1 VIELARFLKYGITT
15 GATAAAAAK
24 AAVIAALTAPVVCVV
39 IPTPIGLRFEVAV
52 KSCQKVS
59 EGVAE
64 AVVVKDA
71 GQDIDATDKM
81 EIVASVRIID
91 DDERIV
97 VTSGV
102 GVGVVTK
109 PGLQVP
115 VGEGAINPVPK
126 MMIIEAVR
134 EVLPQGKGV
143 EIIISAP
150 DGANIAKKTTNAKL
164 GVKGGVSILGTT
176 GVVKPLSLEAC
187 RRSLVPQIDVALAH
201 GFKRLVFVPGNI
213 GEKISK
219 DFFHIPEEAII
230 QTGDF
235 VGYMID
241 KAVEKGV
248 EEIIFIGHSGK
259 LVKLAA
265 NIFNTHHKVGDAR
278 NEVIAS
284 YAGAVGVSS
293 HVINQ
298 LLVANTSDEASKILL
313 NTGFLEETYDR
324 IAMRV
329 NQRISD
335 RVDNKLRISV
345 VIVAM
350 DGKVLG
356 VDKNARENK
365 PWLNLT

>member
-1 VIELARFLKYGITT
+1 MARFLKYGITT

-24 AAVIAALTAPVVCVV
+24 AATIAALEGPVDCVV
-39 IPTPIGLRFEVAV
+39 IPTPIGLRFEVSV
-52 KSCQKVS
+52 KSSKRLD
-59 EGVAE
+59 ENTAM

-81 EIVASVRIID
+81 EIVATVKITN
-91 DDERIV
+91 DEKIV
-97 VTSGV
+97 ITSGI

-115 VGEGAINPVPK
+115 IGEGAINPVPK
-126 MMIIEAVR
+126 AMITEAVK
-134 EVLPQGKGV
+134 EALPQGKGV
-143 EIIISAP
+143 EITISAP
-150 DGANIAKKTTNAKL
+150 EGANIAKKTTNAKL

-187 RRSLVPQIDVALAH
+187 RRSLVPQIDVALAR
-201 GFKRLVFVPGNI
+201 GYKRLIFVPGNI
-213 GEKISK
+213 GEKIAK
-219 DFFHIPEEAII
+219 EVFHVPEDAIV

-235 VGYMID
+235 VGYMLD
-241 KAVEKGV
+241 KAVDKGV
-248 EEIIFIGHSGK
+248 KEIIFIGHSGK
-259 LVKLAA
+259 IVKLAA

-284 YAGAVGVSS
+284 YAGAAGASS
-293 HVINQ
+293 QIINQ
-298 LLVANTSDEASKILL
+298 LLTANTSDEASEILKQVNL
-313 NTGFLEETYDR
+313 LEKTYDR
-324 IAMRV
+324 IAVRV
-329 NQRISD
+329 NQRVND
-335 RVDNKLRISV
+335 RVDSKIKISI

-356 VDKNARENK
+356 MDKNAKENT

>member
-1 VIELARFLKYGITT
+1 MAKFLKYGITT

-24 AAVIAALTAPVVCVV
+24 AATITALKEPVTCVV
-39 IPTPIGLRFEVAV
+39 IPTPIGLRFEIAI
-52 KSCQKVS
+52 KSSRKLS
-59 EGVAE
+59 ENTAE
-64 AVVVKDA
+64 AIVVKDA

-81 EIVASVRIID
+81 EIIATVKILDNEKISIN
-91 DDERIV
+91 
-97 VTSGV
+97 SGV

-109 PGLQVP
+109 PGLQVSI
-115 VGEGAINPVPK
+115 GEGAINPVPK
-126 MMIIEAVR
+126 MMITDAVKEA
-134 EVLPQGKGV
+134 LPQGKGA

-164 GVKGGVSILGTT
+164 GVKDGVSILGTT

-187 RRSLVPQIDVALAH
+187 RRSLVPQIDVALAR

-213 GEKISK
+213 GEKIAK
-219 DFFHIPEEAII
+219 ENFHVPEDAII

-241 KAVEKGV
+241 KAVEKNV
-248 EEIIFIGHSGK
+248 KEIIFIGHSGK
-259 LVKLAA
+259 IVKLAA

-284 YAGAVGVSS
+284 YAGAVGASTQ
-293 HVINQ
+293 IIQQ
-298 LLVANTSDEASKILL
+298 LLTANTSDEASKILQP
-313 NTGFLEETYDR
+313 TGFLEKTYDR

-335 RVDNKLRISV
+335 RADNKLKISI

-356 VDKNARENK
+356 MDKNARENTS
-365 PWLNLT
+365 WSNLT

>member
-1 VIELARFLKYGITT
+1 MARFLKYGITT

-24 AAVIAALTAPVVCVV
+24 AAVIAIAGEPVDRVV
-39 IPTPIGLRFEVAV
+39 IPTPIGLRFEVPV
-52 KSCQKVS
+52 KSSRKTS
-59 EGVAE
+59 ADSAE

-81 EIVASVRIID
+81 EITATVKLTD
-91 DDERIV
+91 DGKI
-97 VTSGV
+97 TIKSGKGV
-102 GVGVVTK
+102 GTVTK

-126 MMIIEAVR
+126 TMITEAVK
-134 EVLPQGKGV
+134 EALPKGKGAEV
-143 EIIISAP
+143 TISAP
-150 DGANIAKKTTNAKL
+150 EGANIAKKTMNAKL
-164 GVKGGVSILGTT
+164 GIKGGVSILGTT

-187 RRSLVPQIDVALAH
+187 RRSLVPQIDVALAR
-201 GFKRLVFVPGNI
+201 GYKRIFFVPGNI
-213 GEKISK
+213 GERIAKAN
-219 DFFHIPEEAII
+219 FGAPEDAIV

-235 VGYMID
+235 VGYMLD

-248 EEIIFIGHSGK
+248 KEITVLGHSGK

-284 YAGAVGVSS
+284 YAGAVGADKKT
-293 HVINQ
+293 INA
-298 LLVANTSDEASKILL
+298 LLAANTSDEGTEILRQAGL
-313 NTGFLEETYDR
+313 VEQTYDR
-324 IAMRV
+324 IAVRV
-329 NQRISD
+329 HQRVSD
-335 RVDNKLRISV
+335 RVENKIKISV

-356 VDKNARENK
+356 QDENARCNK
-365 PWLNLT
+365 PWLNLS